1 MRRAQAERLLP
12 HARLCPRDAA
22 LEEATWNDVLGRLYQ
37 TTPRIHAE
45 RPGLAFFEPL
55 HEGDHVPAGDVPA
68 RDDARALIRKLGA
81 QGAVAP
87 ARSFARLAAYQA
99 GPGHTLTIESPD
111 VAAFLQQFQ
120 TNWLPMACAL
130 PAGLAERLVLFGYR
144 TLADLRG
151 VSDEHLSA
159 QFGLAGTRL
168 YQLLHPQETE
178 PPQPDQRIPMMRP
191 LPCVSESHMFEQAV
205 REPGALEPVLQSLI
219 RAARGRLRD
228 QYCQRIEVKL
238 TRPSGTVHVTSR
250 VLRGLTQDE
259 GVLQQ
264 QATILLRQLLH
275 ADRSVG
281 ELTLVLGSLGRPT
294 AEQGSLFAQRPKIQ
308 SAIEAVQRRYPR
320 ALLRAQTKPAA
331 VFEEERYWFQP
342 IESA

>member
-1 MRRAQAERLLP
+1 
-12 HARLCPRDAA
+12 
-22 LEEATWNDVLGRLYQ
+22 
-37 TTPRIHAE
+37 
-45 RPGLAFFEPL
+45 
-55 HEGDHVPAGDVPA
+55 
-68 RDDARALIRKLGA
+68 
-81 QGAVAP
+81 
-87 ARSFARLAAYQA
+87 
-99 GPGHTLTIESPD
+99 
-111 VAAFLQQFQ
+111 
-120 TNWLPMACAL
+120 
-130 PAGLAERLVLFGYR
+130 
-144 TLADLRG
+144 
-151 VSDEHLSA
+151 
-159 QFGLAGTRL
+159 
-168 YQLLHPQETE
+168 
-178 PPQPDQRIPMMRP
+178 
-191 LPCVSESHMFEQAV
+191 MFEQAV

-281 ELTLVLGSLGRPT
+281 ELTLVLGSLGRPA